1 MKPFRFATVGDNCID
16 RFQPPVGQSLVG
28 GNAVNVA
35 IQLARLGER
44 AFYFGAV
51 GSDPDGERTRAML
64 GSHGVDIEYVETRPG
79 VTAYTNIDVLPS
91 GERIIGFEDFGV
103 CAGYRPSKADLAVL
117 RSMDHVHLG
126 WLDDGG
132 ELRRWLAAEGVSLS
146 QDISVNADPANRGVE
161 GLTVAFASAGGGDD
175 EAERVIRDLL
185 SDGARFAVVT
195 RGAQGAMAGSAEGHL
210 ARSGIKPIEVVD
222 TTGAGD
228 SFIAGFLSGF
238 VAGRSLQ
245 ACLETGAERAALTCT
260 HVGGFPQ
267 QPLPLVLPTGAPAT
281 PRR

>member
-1 MKPFRFATVGDNCID
+1 MKSFRFAAVGDNCID

-35 IQLARLGER
+35 IQLARLGKS

-51 GSDPDGERTRAML
+51 GSDADGERTRAML
-64 GSHGVDIEYVETRPG
+64 GSYGVDIKHLETRPG

-103 CAGYRPSKADLAVL
+103 CAGYRPDKADLAVL
-117 RSMDHVHLG
+117 KTMDHVHLG

-132 ELRRWLAAEGVSLS
+132 DLRRWLAAEGISLS
-146 QDISVNADPANRGVE
+146 QDISVNADPTNRGVE
-161 GLTVAFASAGGGDD
+161 GLTVAFASADGNVD
-175 EAERVIRDLL
+175 EAERVMQELL
-185 SDGARFAVVT
+185 SGGARFAVVT
-195 RGAQGAMAGSAEGHL
+195 RGSHGAMARSIGGDCAQ
-210 ARSGIKPIEVVD
+210 SGIKPVEVVD

-228 SFIAGFLSGF
+228 SFIAGFLAGF
-238 VAGRSLQ
+238 VAGRPIQ
-245 ACLETGAERAALTCT
+245 DCLEGGAERAALTCT

-267 QPLPLVLPTGAPAT
+267 EPLPLVVPI
-281 PRR
+281 